1 MLDAESRRKTV
12 RITLDGR
19 YTLRFEVEGRV
30 FRGIELTNISMGG
43 LGLKVD
49 HREAIRMQV
58 GTLLK
63 GMVFEHPLMPKVRL
77 DGDVRHVMGQNLH
90 NADGKVIVGVQFHNP
105 SPGVMILIQEYIEGR
120 LELES

>member
-12 RITLDGR
+12 RITLDDR

-30 FRGIELTNISMGG
+30 FRSVELTNISMGG

-49 HREAIRMQV
+49 HREAVRMQV

-63 GMVFEHPLMPKVRL
+63 GMVFEHPLMPKVKV
-77 DGDVRHVMGQNLH
+77 DGEVRHLMGQNLH